1 MTPQAS
7 SSIAAFLASHHPFDQ
22 LAPNV
27 LDELSLNM
35 KAREVTAGAFLATPD
50 APLDH
55 MYVVKSGHI
64 EVRGA
69 DKTLL
74 AKLEE
79 GDVFGH
85 HTLLSDAPGSLWIE
99 AVTRA
104 TLLLLP
110 ASSFDRMCR
119 DHASFRYH
127 FGARKAVIA
136 GGSGAA
142 GKGAGDAGLQLMHTP
157 IAQIV
162 TRDPVTV
169 SSATS
174 IREAAGIMS
183 RERIS
188 SLLVVDNGALTGIV
202 TDRDLRSR
210 VIAAGRSLDDAVKTV
225 MSTSPATIEA
235 SDHAYEALL
244 MMARSNYHH
253 LPVLDGSR
261 LVGMITDTDLLQRHS
276 TSPLYLIGE
285 IHRCKDKEALA
296 QASTRLK
303 QLMLTLVEANATS
316 DSVGRVVSSIG
327 EAITGRLLS
336 LAEQQLG
343 PPPVPYAWLTGGSLA
358 RFEQTALSDQDNC
371 LLIDDGYSPQ
381 AHGEYF
387 KTLSEDVCE
396 GLNRCGYVYC
406 PGEIMAM
413 TDKWR
418 QPLQQWKKYF
428 DTWVDQPEPKA
439 LMHACIFFDLRRL
452 HGDVPLFTQLQD
464 YVLAKAQTNAIF
476 HAFMA
481 GNALT
486 HQPPLGFFRNFVL
499 VKDGE
504 HDKTLDLKHSG
515 VIPIVDIARVYA
527 LAGGIVEV
535 NTRERL
541 LAAEEKGLMS
551 ADSASDLRDA
561 LEFIGTVRLRHQA
574 GQIRQG
580 IAPDNFVPP
589 SALSHLERKHLKD
602 AFGVVRTMQSYLG
615 QRYQTGHLG

>member
-1 MTPQAS
+1 MIPQDAPTV
-7 SSIAAFLASHHPFDQ
+7 AAFLASHHPFDQ
-22 LAPNV
+22 LAPEV
-27 LDELSLNM
+27 IEDLSASLNL
-35 KAREVTAGAFLATPD
+35 REVTAGTTLATPD
-50 APLDH
+50 TPLDH
-55 MYVVKSGHI
+55 MYVVQSGQI
-64 EVRGA
+64 EIRDE
-69 DKTLL
+69 DKALL
-74 AKLEE
+74 AKLGA

-85 HTLLSDAPGSLWIE
+85 HTLLSEAPGSLWAE
-99 AVTRA
+99 ATKDSI
-104 TLLLLP
+104 LLLLP
-110 ASSFDRMCR
+110 APGFDKLCR

-136 GGSGAA
+136 GGEADKSSH
-142 GKGAGDAGLQLMHTP
+142 AGDAGLQLMHTP
-157 IAQIV
+157 ISQIV
-162 TRDPVTV
+162 TREPVTV

-174 IREAAGIMS
+174 IREAAELMS
-183 RERIS
+183 RQRIS
-188 SLLVVDNGALTGIV
+188 SLLVVDDHALTGIL

-210 VIAAGRSLDDAVKTV
+210 VIAAGRSLNDSVKTV

-276 TSPLYLIGE
+276 TSPLYLIGD
-285 IHRCKDKEALA
+285 IHRCKSKDELA
-296 QASTRLK
+296 QASRRLK
-303 QLMLTLVEANATS
+303 QLMLTLVDANASS
-316 DSVGRVVSSIG
+316 DDVGRVVSSIG
-327 EAITGRLLS
+327 EAITGRLLT

-371 LLIDDGYSPQ
+371 LLMDDAYSPQ

-387 KTLSEDVCE
+387 KLLSEDVCE

-418 QPLQQWKKYF
+418 QPLSVWKQYF
-428 DTWVDQPEPKA
+428 NNWIDEPEPKA

-452 HGDVPLFTQLQD
+452 HGDVPLFKQLQD
-464 YVLAKAQTNAIF
+464 HVLAKAQTNAIF

-486 HQPPLGFFRNFVL
+486 HQPPIGFFRNFVL

-541 LAAEEKGLMS
+541 VAAEQKGLL
-551 ADSASDLRDA
+551 SASGAYDLRDA
-561 LEFIGTVRLRHQA
+561 LEFIGIVRLRHQA

-602 AFGVVRTMQSYLG
+602 AFGVVRTMQSFLG